1 MHPAALHNPPE
12 TAFCTRG
19 SQVIVA
25 WCGCLWAA
33 DTGIEQPKESQIGSP
48 GQDSGLAGCAD
59 EWAVSAGDEIP
70 VVLDRRLKGHE
81 GTRLQGLRSTGRTTL
96 ELPKLLWSPWGR
108 ISECHIDGLSCCP

>member
-33 DTGIEQPKESQIGSP
+33 DTGIEQPKESQIGNP
-48 GQDSGLAGCAD
+48 GNTAA
-59 EWAVSAGDEIP
+59 
-70 VVLDRRLKGHE
+70 
-81 GTRLQGLRSTGRTTL
+81 
-96 ELPKLLWSPWGR
+96 
-108 ISECHIDGLSCCP
+108 